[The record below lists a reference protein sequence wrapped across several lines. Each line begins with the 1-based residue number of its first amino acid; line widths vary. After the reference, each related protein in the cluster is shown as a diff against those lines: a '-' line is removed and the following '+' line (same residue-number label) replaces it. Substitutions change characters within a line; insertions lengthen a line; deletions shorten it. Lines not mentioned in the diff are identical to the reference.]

1 MKVEKEQ
8 KDQLEFVKQTKAET
22 QKVHVGRINPKR
34 GHSLFEVNI
43 VLKTI
48 ELASFD
54 KSEVISFEDA
64 RKGLISVNKKVTKN
78 KDCEYI
84 TALNKKN
91 VIKILERDHNI
102 IF

>member
-1 MKVEKEQ
+1 MKVEKEY
-8 KDQLEFVKQTKAET
+8 KDKLEFVKQTNAET
-22 QKVHVGRINPKR
+22 QKVYIGRSNPKR
-34 GHSLFEVNI
+34 GHSLFEINI

-54 KSEVISFEDA
+54 KSEVVSFLDA
-64 RKGLISVNKKVTKN
+64 RKGMISVNKKVTT
-78 KDCEYI
+78 KDDCKYI

-91 VIKILERDHNI
+91 ALKILERDHNI